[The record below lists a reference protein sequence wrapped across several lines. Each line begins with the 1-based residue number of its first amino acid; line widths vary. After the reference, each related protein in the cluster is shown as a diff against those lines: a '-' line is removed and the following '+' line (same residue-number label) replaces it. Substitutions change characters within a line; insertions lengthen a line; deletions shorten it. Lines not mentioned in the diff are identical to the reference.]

1 MERSPVRPYI
11 YRPEIKDLDEGL
23 MSANRK
29 YSYWI
34 IGSLL
39 FIIILTVI
47 PWEDTLP
54 SSPKV
59 GVVEIDMPITGSE
72 QTVKDLNYF
81 SEKSNII
88 AIVVRLETPG
98 GGVAASQE
106 IYEKVRKISEESEK
120 PIIASMGGVAASGG
134 YYIALGADTILANP
148 GTATGSIGVIMSY
161 PIIGE
166 LMDNLGIR
174 YETIKSGILKDSGS
188 LFRNLTNDERKY
200 FQDLIDDLHSQF
212 VAVVASE
219 RNMPYEQAE
228 QLATGQVYSGKQAVS
243 AGLVDALG
251 TFEDAV
257 HLAARKA
264 GYLEKPEVVYPPE
277 EKKGLLDLLLGDI
290 LQGSSI
296 GNLLMYPKPEYR
308 LNYHIR

>member
-1 MERSPVRPYI
+1 
-11 YRPEIKDLDEGL
+11 

-34 IGSLL
+34 LGSLL

-47 PWEDTLP
+47 PWEDILP
-54 SSPKV
+54 SGPKV
-59 GVVEIDMPITGSE
+59 GVVEIDMPITGSK
-72 QTVKDLNYF
+72 QAVKDLNYLI
-81 SEKSNII
+81 EKSNII

-106 IYEKVRKISEESEK
+106 IYEKVRRISEESEK

-166 LMDNLGIR
+166 LMDKLGVH

-188 LFRNLTNDERKY
+188 LFRDLTNDERKY

-219 RNMPYEQAE
+219 RNMPYDQAE
-228 QLATGQVYSGKQAVS
+228 QLATGQVYSGKQALAS
-243 AGLVDALG
+243 GLIDMLG

-257 HLAARKA
+257 HLASLKA
-264 GYLEKPEVVYPPE
+264 GFLDKPEVVYPPK
-277 EKKGLLDLLLGDI
+277 EKKGFLDVLFGDI

-308 LNYHIR
+308 LNHHIR